1 MVSLVALL
9 SSGKGTWAQVNV
21 LLKNEEWDKVYLIC
35 NDYAFKNFEVDQNK
49 ATKLFFNEQ
58 KPIDSIPKIAEFF
71 KTEVKD
77 FEVAVNLSS
86 GTGIEHMAV
95 LSAIL
100 KSGLGLRFVY
110 PDKHNEVK
118 EIELLEEKFVPEED

>member
-21 LLKNEEWDKVYLIC
+21 LIKNQKWDKIYLIC

-49 ATKLFFNEQ
+49 AIKLFFNEQ
-58 KPIDSIPKIAEFF
+58 KPIDSVPKLAEFF
-71 KTEVKD
+71 KKEIKD
-77 FEVAVNLSS
+77 FEVALNLSS
-86 GTGIEHMAV
+86 GTGIEHMAIMGAV
-95 LSAIL
+95 L

-110 PDKHNEVK
+110 PDMNEVK
-118 EIELLEEKFVPEED
+118 EIELLDEKFVPQEEL